1 MMPSMVL
8 PAGWL
13 NDSNNGS
20 ASLITTNRGIG
31 MTSQRTRDRLVARL
45 REEGIRN
52 EAVLD
57 VIRNTPRHLF
67 VDEALASRAYE
78 DTALPIGYNQTISQ
92 PYVVAAM
99 TDLIISG
106 HPQKVLE
113 IGTGSGYQAAVL
125 APLVAKIYTVER
137 IKPLAEQA
145 RQRFRKLGLRNIRA
159 SYSDGT
165 EGLPDFAPYDAIITT
180 AAAETI
186 PQALLEQ
193 LSPDGGRLV
202 IPVGGHDRQT
212 LTLVTRY
219 ADTFEKTGLDAVIF
233 VPLLTGQV

>member
-1 MMPSMVL
+1 M
-8 PAGWL
+8 
-13 NDSNNGS
+13 
-20 ASLITTNRGIG
+20 ITLNRGIG

-52 EAVLD
+52 EQVLD

-99 TDLIISG
+99 TDLIISNK
-106 HPQKVLE
+106 PKKVLE

-125 APLVAKIYTVER
+125 APLVEKVYTVER
-137 IKPLAEQA
+137 IEPLAKQA

-165 EGLPDFAPYDAIITT
+165 VGLPDFAPYDAIITT
-180 AAAETI
+180 AASEQI

-193 LSPDGGRLV
+193 LSEHGGRLV
-202 IPVGGHDRQT
+202 IPLGGPNLQR
-212 LTLVTRY
+212 LTLVTRRGNSY
-219 ADTFEKTGLDAVIF
+219 EQESLDPVVF
-233 VPLLTGQV
+233 VPLLSGQA